1 MRKPGREALPQAP
14 DALYAALC
22 KAGYFG
28 REELWCLR
36 QMGAMLQG
44 HPDKKGTPGVDA
56 STGSLGLGI
65 SAACGMAKAA
75 KIYREDYRVYTILGD
90 GEMEEGSVW
99 EALMFAAHYGLD
111 NLCVI
116 IDANGLQIDGPVR
129 KVMNVEPLD
138 KKLQAFGFETI
149 CIDGHDFPSIFSA
162 FDLARKTKGKPF
174 AVIAKTVKG
183 KGVSF
188 MENEASWHGSAPNA
202 QQYEQAMAELR
213 KGDAQ

>member
-1 MRKPGREALPQAP
+1 MSKGHAAPG
-14 DALYAALC
+14 LYSVLAER
-22 KAGYFG
+22 GFFPV
-28 REELWCLR
+28 EDLR
-36 QMGAMLQG
+36 TLRHYGSYLEG
-44 HPDKKGTPGVDA
+44 HPNMNTVPGVDM
-56 STGSLGLGI
+56 STGSLGQGV

-138 KKLQAFGFETI
+138 KKLQAFGFE
-149 CIDGHDFPSIFSA
+149 
-162 FDLARKTKGKPF
+162 KTKYADGE
-174 AVIAKTVKG
+174 IA
-183 KGVSF
+183 
-188 MENEASWHGSAPNA
+188 
-202 QQYEQAMAELR
+202 QYGARLAL
-213 KGDAQ
+213 